1 MKTSSASRFIK
12 WFADITI
19 DDALLVGDK
28 NASLGEMVRELTA
41 KGVKVPDGFAI
52 TADAY
57 RHFIREAGI
66 DESIRAT
73 LADLDTRDMA
83 NLSTRGQSVRQTILN
98 ATLPADL
105 QELITTAY
113 RDLQG
118 SSTAPLDVAV
128 RSSATA
134 EDLPDASF
142 AGQQETYLNV
152 HGTAALP
159 RSSPTAPSA
168 TAWTRASIISRS
180 RSASACS
187 AWCAPISRVPASCS
201 PLIQKRASAMP

>member
-66 DESIRAT
+66 DESVRAT
-73 LADLDTRDMA
+73 LADLDTRNMA
-83 NLSTRGQSVRQTILN
+83 NLSTRGQSVRQAILN
-98 ATLPADL
+98 ATLLADL
-105 QELITTAY
+105 QKLITTAY
-113 RDLQG
+113 RELQG
-118 SSTAPLDVAV
+118 SSAAPLDVAV

-134 EDLPDASF
+134 
-142 AGQQETYLNV
+142 
-152 HGTAALP
+152 
-159 RSSPTAPSA
+159 
-168 TAWTRASIISRS
+168 WTKVSIISRS
-180 RSASACS
+180 RSVSACS
-187 AWCAPISRVPASCS
+187 AWCARILRAPVSCS
-201 PLIQKRASAMP
+201 PLIPRRASARP